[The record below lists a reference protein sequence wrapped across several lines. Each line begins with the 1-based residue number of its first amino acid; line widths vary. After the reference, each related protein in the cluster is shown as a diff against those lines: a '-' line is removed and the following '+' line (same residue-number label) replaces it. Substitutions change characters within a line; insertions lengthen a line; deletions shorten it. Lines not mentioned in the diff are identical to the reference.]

1 MRHIIS
7 DLAYTDTIPILER
20 QGITIMHFKKLK
32 YKSVLKTILPIAAS
46 VILASC
52 NSTPGATVTLT
63 PTSAPATTAVVTA
76 SPMAAPELSELTV
89 HFIDVG
95 QADSALVLC
104 GGQSMLIDGGNV
116 ADSSLIVSYL
126 QDQSVTSLDYIVCSH
141 AHEDHVG

>member
-20 QGITIMHFKKLK
+20 QGITIMHCKRLK

-52 NSTPGATVTLT
+52 NSTPGASVTLT
-63 PTSAPATTAVVTA
+63 PTSAPAPTAVVTA